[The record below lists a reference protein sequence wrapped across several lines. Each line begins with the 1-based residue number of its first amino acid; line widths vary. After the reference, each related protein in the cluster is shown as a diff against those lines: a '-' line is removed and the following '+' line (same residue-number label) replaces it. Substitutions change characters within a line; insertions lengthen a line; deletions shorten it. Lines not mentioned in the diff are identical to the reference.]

1 MSENAK
7 KEKVEETVTQNYKI
21 KGLGFGF
28 TEYWK
33 EKLNVLR
40 SSVIG
45 ILIGILPGIG
55 GALASIISY
64 NTAKKMSKTPEE
76 FGKGCNAGVVASE
89 TANNAA
95 IGGAMIPLLALGIP
109 GDAVTGL
116 LLGAFTMKGVQPGP
130 LMFTNDLSTINFIF
144 LAMLIANFIML
155 IANYFSIPV
164 FIRLLKVPKK
174 ILFPVVGFL
183 CVLGVYGLNSSSSD
197 LILMLV
203 FGIVGFFMKKWG
215 LKAQPFIIGIL
226 VGYMAEQNFRKAMM
240 YSSGSFAPFFT
251 SYISLAFLIVAFA
264 SIIFTIYQAIHKK
277 SIVIEDD

>member
-1 MSENAK
+1 
-7 KEKVEETVTQNYKI
+7 
-21 KGLGFGF
+21 
-28 TEYWK
+28 
-33 EKLNVLR
+33 
-40 SSVIG
+40 
-45 ILIGILPGIG
+45 
-55 GALASIISY
+55 
-64 NTAKKMSKTPEE
+64 
-76 FGKGCNAGVVASE
+76 
-89 TANNAA
+89 
-95 IGGAMIPLLALGIP
+95 
-109 GDAVTGL
+109 
-116 LLGAFTMKGVQPGP
+116 
-130 LMFTNDLSTINFIF
+130 MFTNDLSTINFIF

>member
-1 MSENAK
+1 
-7 KEKVEETVTQNYKI
+7 
-21 KGLGFGF
+21 
-28 TEYWK
+28 
-33 EKLNVLR
+33 
-40 SSVIG
+40 
-45 ILIGILPGIG
+45 
-55 GALASIISY
+55 
-64 NTAKKMSKTPEE
+64 MSKTPEE